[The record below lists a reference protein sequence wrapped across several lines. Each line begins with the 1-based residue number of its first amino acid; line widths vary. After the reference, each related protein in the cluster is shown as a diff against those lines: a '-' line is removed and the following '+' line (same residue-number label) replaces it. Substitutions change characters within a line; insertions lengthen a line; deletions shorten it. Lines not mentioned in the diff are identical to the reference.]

1 MTKTLIVGSPE
12 AMQHEPSLEAPEE
25 LPMVF
30 CQRVKDARLSL
41 GMNQSEL
48 ARASGLTRAAISK
61 WESNPSGRPAARA
74 VLSVA
79 KALGVSVESLLAETK
94 TEPSED
100 DIFPKGI
107 DDSMGG

>member
-1 MTKTLIVGSPE
+1 MTKKLIVGSPE
-12 AMQHEPSLEAPEE
+12 AMQHEPSLEP
-25 LPMVF
+25 LPMIF
-30 CQRVKDARLSL
+30 CRRVKAARLSL

-94 TEPSED
+94 TEPPED
-100 DIFPKGI
+100 DVFPKGI
-107 DDSMGG
+107 DDSIGG